1 MLWFANNTDSRNSAS
16 GSPGN
21 VLLACPC
28 WRSRSYA
35 GNDLFG
41 YIRYRR
47 WHFDIYDTA
56 FLTGGGGIFLY
67 EKQRKKE
74 DKMDYPVIDPAG
86 TGRNIR
92 ALIAK
97 NGNTVTDVSK
107 TLGLADKS
115 TLYKWI
121 RGDAL
126 PGIDNMLALSLLLGV
141 TINDILA
148 TK

>member
-1 MLWFANNTDSRNSAS
+1 
-16 GSPGN
+16 
-21 VLLACPC
+21 
-28 WRSRSYA
+28 
-35 GNDLFG
+35 
-41 YIRYRR
+41 
-47 WHFDIYDTA
+47 
-56 FLTGGGGIFLY
+56 
-67 EKQRKKE
+67 
-74 DKMDYPVIDPAG
+74 MDYSVIDPAG